1 MDHIQINSEQAVPAI
16 LKILKAN
23 LTPMV
28 AGSPGIGKSD
38 IVAQIAK
45 KYNLKLIDVRLA
57 QADPVDLMGYPV
69 LNKDSTRMEYAPSKL
84 FPLEGLDTPEEG
96 TNGWLVFLDELT
108 SAPLSVQSAAYKIIL
123 DRKVDQ
129 RSIHSKVAFVAA
141 GNHSTDNA
149 IVNRMSTALQSR
161 LVHLNLNVD
170 HQAWLDWA
178 NDNRLD
184 HRIISFIKF
193 RPELLHKFDPK
204 HDDNTFASPRTWHF
218 LSKIIQNTEH
228 FDTTDFAVMAGTV
241 GRGAAVEFNT
251 YSSIYQDLP
260 DIDDLIANP
269 NSFNVPREPSHQYA
283 MTTLLSHNMKGDA
296 VDPLMTVL
304 EQLPLEFQ
312 TVALRD
318 IHAMYP
324 DLRSHPRIINWV
336 SKNADK
342 LFQ

>member
-1 MDHIQINSEQAVPAI
+1 
-16 LKILKAN
+16 
-23 LTPMV
+23 
-28 AGSPGIGKSD
+28 
-38 IVAQIAK
+38 
-45 KYNLKLIDVRLA
+45 
-57 QADPVDLMGYPV
+57 
-69 LNKDSTRMEYAPSKL
+69 
-84 FPLEGLDTPEEG
+84 
-96 TNGWLVFLDELT
+96 
-108 SAPLSVQSAAYKIIL
+108 
-123 DRKVDQ
+123 
-129 RSIHSKVAFVAA
+129 
-141 GNHSTDNA
+141 
-149 IVNRMSTALQSR
+149 
-161 LVHLNLNVD
+161 
-170 HQAWLDWA
+170 
-178 NDNRLD
+178 
-184 HRIISFIKF
+184 
-193 RPELLHKFDPK
+193 
-204 HDDNTFASPRTWHF
+204 
-218 LSKIIQNTEH
+218 
-228 FDTTDFAVMAGTV
+228 MAGTV